1 MASFKVGGGGCSP
14 ALASK
19 APHDNPSLSSR
30 QSAILPGAGGD
41 RLT

>member
-14 ALASK
+14 ALAST
-19 APHDNPSLSSR
+19 APHDHPSLSSH
-30 QSAILPGAGGD
+30 QSPILPGAGGD